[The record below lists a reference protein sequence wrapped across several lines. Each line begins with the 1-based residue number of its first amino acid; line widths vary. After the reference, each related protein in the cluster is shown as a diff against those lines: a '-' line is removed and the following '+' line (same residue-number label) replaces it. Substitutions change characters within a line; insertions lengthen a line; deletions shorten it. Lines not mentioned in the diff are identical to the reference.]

1 MSDERTSA
9 SEPTLKLRRNADLI
23 SVLVWAA
30 LGAVVI
36 VDSMRLKYFSEY
48 GPDAGFLPFWL
59 GICLILGAIGILLE
73 TIFGG
78 TATREFSIPD
88 RQARI
93 SLLLVVAAMTVFILM
108 IPILGFSV
116 STGVVFLFL
125 LLVVEKRS
133 WIFSLIAGLAS
144 TVAFFVIFEV
154 LLGLFLPRG
163 IFENIF

>member
-1 MSDERTSA
+1 MSDERA
-9 SEPTLKLRRNADLI
+9 AALKSPMKVRRNADYV
-23 SVLVWAA
+23 SVLLWAA
-30 LGAVVI
+30 LGVVVI
-36 VDSMRLKYFSEY
+36 VDSLRLKYFSEY

-78 TATREFSIPD
+78 TATKEFTLPD
-88 RQARI
+88 RQART
-93 SLLLVVAAMTVFILM
+93 SLILVVAAMSAFILI
-108 IPILGFSV
+108 IPLLGFSV

-144 TVAFFVIFEV
+144 TAAFFVIFEV